1 MSNKILIKNA
11 RIINEGTSLIKDI
24 LIEGLIIS
32 KIDTEINVLSSV
44 NIINAEGLTLIP
56 GMIDDQVHFREPG
69 LTHKGDIFSESRAAV
84 AGGVTSFIEMPNT
97 IPNTT
102 NNSAL
107 NEKIEIAKSKSFAN
121 FSFMFGGTNYNL
133 DDILS
138 VDDNNIAGI
147 KLFLGS
153 STGNMLIDNH
163 KVIEEIFRNT
173 KLPISVHCEDEYII
187 KKNLINYINKY
198 GDDIPIDLHP
208 EIRNEEACYKS
219 SKFAI
224 ELAKKT
230 DARLNVFHIST
241 AKELDLFD
249 NKLPLRQKKITSEA
263 CAHHLWFTD
272 KDYKLLGTKIK
283 WNPAIKTERDKN
295 ELWNAVL
302 NDKIDIIASDH
313 SPHTIEEKN
322 RFYTKCPSG
331 GPMVQHSIISILT
344 ESKKYNI
351 GIEKIVE
358 KISHNPAI
366 VFNIKK
372 RGFIKEGYYAD
383 IVLIDTKKDY
393 NVTKDSL
400 LYKCNWSPFEGQ
412 TFDSSIFM
420 TFVNGQIVYDKGK
433 IVSDPKGKQLIF
445 DR

>member
-1 MSNKILIKNA
+1 MSNKILIKNST
-11 RIINEGTSLIKDI
+11 IVNEGLSSVRDI
-24 LIEGLIIS
+24 LIEGSIIS
-32 KIDTEINVLSSV
+32 KIENDIKESNSTNV
-44 NIINAEGLTLIP
+44 IHADGLTLIP

-69 LTHKGDIFSESRAAV
+69 LTHKGNIFSESRAAV
-84 AGGVTSFIEMPNT
+84 AGGVTSYIEMPNT

-102 NNSAL
+102 NDKAL
-107 NEKIEIAKSKSFAN
+107 LEKIDIAKSKSFAN
-121 FSFMFGGTNYNL
+121 FSFMFGGTNNNL
-133 DDILS
+133 DDILNLNE
-138 VDDNNIAGI
+138 NNVAGI

-153 STGNMLIDNH
+153 STGNMLVDNH
-163 KVIEEIFRNT
+163 MAIENIFRNT
-173 KLPISVHCEDEYII
+173 QLPISVHCEDEDII
-187 KKNLINYINKY
+187 KRNLINHINKY
-198 GDDIPIDLHP
+198 GDDIPINLHP

-230 DARLNVFHIST
+230 GARLNVFHIST
-241 AKELDLFD
+241 GKELELF
-249 NKLPLRQKKITSEA
+249 NNNLPLSEKKITSEA

-272 KDYKLLGTKIK
+272 KDYEILGSKIK
-283 WNPAIKTERDKN
+283 WNPAIKTEADKK
-295 ELWNAVL
+295 ELWKGVL

-313 SPHTIEEKN
+313 APHTLEEKK

-331 GPMVQHSIISILT
+331 GPMVQHSILSLLT
-344 ESKKYNI
+344 ESKKHNI

-372 RGFIKEGYYAD
+372 RGFIREGYFAD
-383 IVLIDTKKDY
+383 IVLIDTKKSH
-393 NVTKDSL
+393 NVSKDSL

-420 TFVNGQIVYDKGK
+420 TFVNGKVVYDQGE
-433 IVSDPKGKQLIF
+433 IVSDPKGEQLIF